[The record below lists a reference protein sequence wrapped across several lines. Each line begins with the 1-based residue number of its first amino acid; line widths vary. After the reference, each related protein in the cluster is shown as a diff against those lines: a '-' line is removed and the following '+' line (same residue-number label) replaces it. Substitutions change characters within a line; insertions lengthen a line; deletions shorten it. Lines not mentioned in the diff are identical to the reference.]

1 VDVKADL
8 TPAWR
13 SVKNGLTE
21 ALAMIALPKRKLRCS
36 FCKKSETQVSR
47 LIGGAAGG
55 YICEDCVGVCNKI
68 LDAAPSPFKSWDDL
82 TDEQLL
88 ASIKASEASVAALHS
103 LIHTQVA
110 ALRKREV
117 SWTAIGKALGVSR
130 QAAWERFS

>member
-1 VDVKADL
+1 ML
-8 TPAWR
+8 
-13 SVKNGLTE
+13 
-21 ALAMIALPKRKLRCS
+21 ALAKRKLRCS

-55 YICEDCVGVCNKI
+55 YICEDCVGVCNRI

-88 ASIKASEASVAALHS
+88 TSIKASETSIAALHS
-103 LIHTQVA
+103 LIHAQVA

-117 SWTAIGKALGVSR
+117 SWTAIGKVLGVSR

>member
-1 VDVKADL
+1 ML
-8 TPAWR
+8 
-13 SVKNGLTE
+13 
-21 ALAMIALPKRKLRCS
+21 ALPKRKLRCS
-36 FCKKSETQVSR
+36 FCKKSETQVAR

-88 ASIKASEASVAALHS
+88 TSIKASEASVAALHS
-103 LIHTQVA
+103 LIRAQVA

-117 SWTAIGKALGVSR
+117 SWTAIGKVLGVSR

>member
-1 VDVKADL
+1 
-8 TPAWR
+8 
-13 SVKNGLTE
+13 LTE
-21 ALAMIALPKRKLRCS
+21 ALAMIVLPKRKLRCS

-88 ASIKASEASVAALHS
+88 ASIKASESSVAALHS

>member
-1 VDVKADL
+1 LTILRQHVK
-8 TPAWR
+8 
-13 SVKNGLTE
+13 KILTE
-21 ALAMIALPKRKLRCS
+21 ALTLLTVPKRKLRCS
-36 FCKKSETQVSR
+36 FCKKSETEVAR

-82 TDEQLL
+82 SDEQLL
-88 ASIKASEASVAALHS
+88 SSVKASEASVAALQS
-103 LIHTQVA
+103 LMHVQVA
-110 ALRKREV
+110 ALRKRDV

>member
-1 VDVKADL
+1 ML
-8 TPAWR
+8 
-13 SVKNGLTE
+13 
-21 ALAMIALPKRKLRCS
+21 ALPKRKLRCS
-36 FCKKSETQVSR
+36 FCKKSETQVAR

-55 YICEDCVGVCNKI
+55 YICEDCVGVCNTI

-88 ASIKASEASVAALHS
+88 ISIKASEASVAALHS
-103 LIHTQVA
+103 LIRAQVA

-117 SWTAIGKALGVSR
+117 SWTAIGKVLGVSR

>member
-1 VDVKADL
+1 LTILGQAVK
-8 TPAWR
+8 
-13 SVKNGLTE
+13 KILTE
-21 ALAMIALPKRKLRCS
+21 ALAMLTVPKRKLRCS
-36 FCKKSETQVSR
+36 FCKKSETEVTR

-82 TDEQLL
+82 SDEQLL
-88 ASIKASEASVAALHS
+88 SSVKASEASVAALQS
-103 LIHTQVA
+103 LMHVQVA
-110 ALRKREV
+110 ALRKRDV